1 MQKINFENKPSTN
14 SPINATNLKA
24 LQDNV
29 EAAIDEVSN
38 DLNTSMQKHIIQA
51 SLGTRGVY
59 AGSNNDSNF
68 DSTIVV
74 GNKLSVSENK
84 IIVGNGVS
92 KVRVSMNASFQ
103 SGNSGVSSISI
114 NVMKN
119 GSSVGQSYAYN
130 SNLDMYYYST
140 CVISDLILEVQEDDE
155 ISYRITVDKNYSLH
169 DDEWGVSK
177 LLVEVIE

>member
-1 MQKINFENKPSTN
+1 MQKINFENKPDTTTPLTADILN
-14 SPINATNLKA
+14 EM
-24 LQDNV
+24 QDNI
-29 EAAIDEVSN
+29 EDAIDDVNSN
-38 DLNTSMQKHIIQA
+38 LNTSIQKHIIQA
-51 SLGTRGVY
+51 NLGTRTVY
-59 AGSNNDSNF
+59 SGSNNDSNF

-74 GNKLSVSENK
+74 GNKLIASGNK
-84 IIVGNGVS
+84 IVIGSGVS

-103 SGNSGVSSISI
+103 SGNSGVSSILI

-155 ISYRITVDKNYSLH
+155 ISYRITVDKNYTLH

>member
-1 MQKINFENKPSTN
+1 MQKINFENKPDTTTPLTADILN
-14 SPINATNLKA
+14 EM
-24 LQDNV
+24 QDNI
-29 EAAIDEVSN
+29 EDAIDDVNSN
-38 DLNTSMQKHIIQA
+38 LNTSIQKHIIQA
-51 SLGTRGVY
+51 NLGTRTVY
-59 AGSNNDSNF
+59 SGSNNDSNF

-74 GNKLSVSENK
+74 GNKLIASGNK
-84 IIVGNGVS
+84 IVIGSGVS

-155 ISYRITVDKNYSLH
+155 ISYRITVDKNYTLH